1 MKILT
6 IGDIVGH
13 VGIKKF
19 INEYNILK
27 NEVDFCIVNAENA
40 ADGFGLLESQ
50 YKMLVDSGVD
60 VITMGDHTW
69 GKKDIFKY
77 VDNENILRPANLPEQ
92 NPGKGYV
99 IIEKNGK
106 KICVVNLIGRTF
118 MNVLSNNPFE
128 YMDNLLNK
136 TEADYY
142 IVDFH
147 AEATA
152 EKIAMGRYLDGRVT
166 IVYGTHT
173 HVQTADEQILEK
185 GTGYITDI
193 GMTGPKKS
201 VIGMDIEASL
211 KRFTMSI
218 PERYKLAEGEAKLNG
233 CIFEIDD
240 NSKKVISIE
249 RLIME

>member
-6 IGDIVGH
+6 IGDIVGQ

-19 INEYNILK
+19 LNEYNKLK
-27 NEVDFCIVNAENA
+27 NEVDVCIVNAENA
-40 ADGFGLLESQ
+40 ADGFGILESQ
-50 YKMLVDSGVD
+50 YKMLTEAGVD
-60 VITMGDHTW
+60 AITMGDHTW
-69 GKKDIFKY
+69 GKKDIFKF
-77 VDNENILRPANLPEQ
+77 VENENIIRPANLPAQ
-92 NPGKGYV
+92 NPGKGYI

-106 KICVVNLIGRTF
+106 KICIISIIGRTF

-128 YMDNLLNK
+128 CMDKILS
-136 TEADYY
+136 EVQADYF

-152 EKIAMGRYLDGRVT
+152 EKIAMSKYLDGKVT
-166 IVYGTHT
+166 IIYGTHT

-193 GMTGPKKS
+193 GMTGPKNS
-201 VIGMDIEASL
+201 VIGMDVEASL

-218 PERYKLAEGEAKLNG
+218 PERYKLADGEAKLNG

-240 NSKKVISIE
+240 NSKKVIAIE